1 MENIYPKKQILL
13 LSFKNSLILNFK
25 KLYPLCSIIKISNI
39 NPSIMKLYVLM
50 FNFLNYFAFNAIYSE
65 AFDKIDDNEEIILFI
80 QWKKKFGIIIL
91 TLLTQMLLCIIIK
104 CLYVVRK
111 KDRDEFENKIK
122 HCLNNNERKK
132 ESSKFNNSY
141 II

>member
-1 MENIYPKKQILL
+1 
-13 LSFKNSLILNFK
+13 
-25 KLYPLCSIIKISNI
+25 
-39 NPSIMKLYVLM
+39 MKLYVLM
-50 FNFLNYFAFNAIYSE
+50 FNFLNYFAFNAIFSE
-65 AFDKIDDNEEIILFI
+65 AFDKIDDNEEINFVYPM
-80 QWKKKFGIIIL
+80 KKKFGIIIL

-122 HCLNNNERKK
+122 HCLNYNERKK